1 MRHAKYWN
9 GKKYVCGYCKGYGF
23 INKLPLNMDEIKVLS
38 ERFPNKKMTISKEPC
53 PNCYTNPLDQ
63 LTKQA
68 EEKEK

>member
-1 MRHAKYWN
+1 
-9 GKKYVCGYCKGYGF
+9 
-23 INKLPLNMDEIKVLS
+23 MDEIKVLS